1 MPPRFRGEN
10 PVYRFKHGFLRY
22 TNRDAAPDGQRFFF
36 PLPADGV
43 YEFCVRR
50 FQQETFRLVSREQSN
65 LSDTYISHMERA
77 TKQVSL
83 NALLRLAAALEVTLD
98 QLLSGSQP
106 QDTGAYLPE
115 LQTLFQDC
123 SLREQR
129 ILLDIAGA
137 VKEVLRANHWAA

>member
-1 MPPRFRGEN
+1 M
-10 PVYRFKHGFLRY
+10 
-22 TNRDAAPDGQRFFF
+22 RDKNDKGSDRLDYPEIGRQ
-36 PLPADGV
+36 
-43 YEFCVRR
+43 VRR
-50 FQQETFRLVSREQSN
+50 LRRQRGWSQARLAEQAD
-65 LSDTYISHMERA
+65 LSDTYISHIERA

-123 SLREQR
+123 SLRER
-129 ILLDIAGA
+129 RVLLDIAGA

>member
-1 MPPRFRGEN
+1 MRGKNNKGSDRLDYPEIG
-10 PVYRFKHGFLRY
+10 R
-22 TNRDAAPDGQRFFF
+22 Q
-36 PLPADGV
+36 
-43 YEFCVRR
+43 VRR
-50 FQQETFRLVSREQSN
+50 LRRQRGWSQAKLAERAD
-65 LSDTYISHMERA
+65 LSDTYISHIERA

-98 QLLSGSQP
+98 QLLSGSQS

-123 SLREQR
+123 SLRERR

>member
-1 MPPRFRGEN
+1 MDYPEIGR
-10 PVYRFKHGFLRY
+10 
-22 TNRDAAPDGQRFFF
+22 Q
-36 PLPADGV
+36 
-43 YEFCVRR
+43 VRR
-50 FQQETFRLVSREQSN
+50 LRRQRGWSQARLAERAD
-65 LSDTYISHMERA
+65 LSDTYISHIERA

-83 NALLRLAAALEVTLD
+83 NALLRLAAALKVTLD

-123 SLREQR
+123 SLRERR

>member
-1 MPPRFRGEN
+1 MRGKNNKGSDRLDYPEIG
-10 PVYRFKHGFLRY
+10 R
-22 TNRDAAPDGQRFFF
+22 Q
-36 PLPADGV
+36 
-43 YEFCVRR
+43 VRR
-50 FQQETFRLVSREQSN
+50 LRRQRGWSQARLAERAD
-65 LSDTYISHMERA
+65 LSDTYISHIERA

-115 LQTLFQDC
+115 LETLFQDC
-123 SLREQR
+123 SLRERR

>member
-1 MPPRFRGEN
+1 MRGKNNKGSDRLDYPEIG
-10 PVYRFKHGFLRY
+10 R
-22 TNRDAAPDGQRFFF
+22 Q
-36 PLPADGV
+36 
-43 YEFCVRR
+43 VRR
-50 FQQETFRLVSREQSN
+50 LRRQRGWSQARLAERAD
-65 LSDTYISHMERA
+65 LSDTYISHIERA

-83 NALLRLAAALEVTLD
+83 NALLRLAAALKVTLD

-123 SLREQR
+123 SLRERR